1 MSFFIQL
8 ATLLKTSK
16 QIKFAIA
23 EHETKEDHLRL
34 IITPIVRRSADAIKG
49 AHHSTLKNNT
59 EIKQIEGS
67 LASPFTI
74 VGTPEEIEEQLP
86 AALEQIANARNET
99 NNNLVSLVKNLTKA
113 ASIKTAAKPVS
124 KVATT
129 PATKV
134 TTTPKVVIKEPA
146 KATPPVVESAQ
157 VSMF

>member
-34 IITPIVRRSADAIKG
+34 IITPIVRRSADAVKG
-49 AHHSTLKNNT
+49 AYHSNIKNSK
-59 EIKQIEGS
+59 EINQIEGS

-86 AALEQIANARNET
+86 AALEQIATARNET
-99 NNNLVSLVKNLTKA
+99 NNNLVSLVKNLTKM
-113 ASIKTAAKPVS
+113 ASIKPTTKPVS
-124 KVATT
+124 KVAKT
-129 PATKV
+129 PENKT
-134 TTTPKVVIKEPA
+134 TTTPQVVIKESV

-157 VSMF
+157 VTMF